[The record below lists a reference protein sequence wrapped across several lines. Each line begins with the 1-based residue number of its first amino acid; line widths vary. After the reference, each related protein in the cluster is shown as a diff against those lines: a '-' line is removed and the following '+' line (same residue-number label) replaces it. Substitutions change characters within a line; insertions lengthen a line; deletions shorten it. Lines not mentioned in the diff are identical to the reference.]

1 MTPLLR
7 LESISKSFG
16 GIHALQNISFGI
28 EAGKVTALIGPNGSG
43 KSTLFNI
50 LSHLLALDGGK
61 IFFKET
67 EVSSLPTHRLAEKG
81 AGGKVVLTT

>member
-1 MTPLLR
+1 MVLLR

-28 EAGKVTALIGPNGSG
+28 EPGKVTALIGPNGSG

-50 LSHLLALDGGK
+50 LSHLLAL
-61 IFFKET
+61 
-67 EVSSLPTHRLAEKG
+67 
-81 AGGKVVLTT
+81 